1 MKKSFGN
8 GFFFVVIDAC
18 REEYGIQRA
27 EVTFQTIE
35 EINNNKQLLPNIRL
49 GVEIRDDCW

>member
-1 MKKSFGN
+1 M
-8 GFFFVVIDAC
+8 IDAC